1 MKGWNRSLRKQRL
14 VSYHNFVGCFVG
26 MFFNLSI
33 LIPLIGC
40 TPWTISKKVSERYLR
55 TSKIIRHYRLVQH
68 FIVETNQTQVSF
80 FFEQDYTR
88 TFTNFWH
95 TPCTPPND
103 IKRERLN
110 FCIRVYTIM
119 NIFPFVRFI
128 IVYIINPVVVS
139 INKWLI
145 NGVFHLG
152 HRVWFMRWSSNWLFL
167 WSENIV
173 MTSYHALYYN
183 NETNN
188 VCAVNIS

>member
-1 MKGWNRSLRKQRL
+1 
-14 VSYHNFVGCFVG
+14 
-26 MFFNLSI
+26 MFCGNVFQSVNLD
-33 LIPLIGC
+33 
-40 TPWTISKKVSERYLR
+40 TIDWLHTLNNIKKVSERYLR
-55 TSKIIRHYRLVQH
+55 TSKIIRHYSLVQH

-103 IKRERLN
+103 IKREILN